1 MFIELHDA
9 ETSKRLLVNA
19 NDISTIIELDP
30 DAEKTMLVFS
40 GDLDTWRYVRE
51 SYEEIKT
58 MLTGLLISKASQ
70 EEDLE
75 SLWNRMVYGS
85 AGLCKREDK

>member
-51 SYEEIKT
+51 SYEEIRKR
-58 MLTGLLISKASQ
+58 LTDGIVFVAKNVPD
-70 EEDLE
+70 ED
-75 SLWNRMVYGS
+75 
-85 AGLCKREDK
+85 CKGMRC